1 MRRQIKLAAIVL
13 FSAVIWTGVVALLA
27 APPVSAGSNCWR
39 DDCNICCRLSNG
51 AITCTD
57 RACPEG

>member
-1 MRRQIKLAAIVL
+1 MKKQIKWAAVVV
-13 FSAVIWTGVVALLA
+13 FSAVIWTGVAVLLA
-27 APPVSAGSNCWR
+27 ASPASAASNCWR

-57 RACPEG
+57 RACPE

>member
-1 MRRQIKLAAIVL
+1 MKKQIKLATIVL
-13 FSAVIWTGVVALLA
+13 SSAVIGTGVVALLA
-27 APPVSAGSNCWR
+27 TPPAAADGNCWR
-39 DDCNICCRLSNG
+39 DDCNICCRLSSG